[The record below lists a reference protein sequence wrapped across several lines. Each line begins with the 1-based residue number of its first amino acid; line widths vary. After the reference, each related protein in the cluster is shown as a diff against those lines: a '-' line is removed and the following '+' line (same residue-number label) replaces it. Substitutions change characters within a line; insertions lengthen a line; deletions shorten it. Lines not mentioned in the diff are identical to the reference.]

1 MKLFFR
7 NCVTTQSENAESG
20 KHKLRCETQFPID
33 FYIIKL
39 FLIHLVQK
47 FAVFEFN
54 WKRC

>member
-1 MKLFFR
+1 MR
-7 NCVTTQSENAESG
+7 RAESINYVLELNFLAG
-20 KHKLRCETQFPID
+20 YIKGID